1 MSELFIFTG
10 VYSEI
15 AFLSPDVCKPS
26 NHFLPFFFFFCSPCR
41 SSAGRYVSIR
51 VLSEQK
57 NGNLL
62 IFFVNKMSSNMNVYS
77 YFLQYQNVLRT
88 INVYITS

>member
-26 NHFLPFFFFFCSPCR
+26 NHFLPFFSFFVPP
-41 SSAGRYVSIR
+41 AGRQLEDVYPSEFC
-51 VLSEQK
+51 LSRRM
-57 NGNLL
+57 G
-62 IFFVNKMSSNMNVYS
+62 IS
-77 YFLQYQNVLRT
+77 
-88 INVYITS
+88 

>member
-26 NHFLPFFFFFCSPCR
+26 NQFLPFFSFFVPP
-41 SSAGRYVSIR
+41 AGRQLEEYVSIR